1 MLFSRNTF
9 WIAALLVGMADA
21 TSAAH
26 LGSSFTYQGSVRD
39 AGVPAQGSYD
49 FEFRLFDAAAVG
61 AQVGPLLARDDVPL
75 SGGIFSVELDYGASP
90 FTGDARWLEIAIRP
104 GASGGA
110 YTTLNP
116 RQRVAPAPYALHA
129 EFVPAGSITEV
140 EIDPLA
146 VQRRVTGLCVVGS
159 TIRAI
164 SSTGTVTCQADDTGA
179 AQLTA
184 HATVADAHYPIVWSA
199 PDANAAST
207 GRDFLSINSSL
218 QEATLYVNDA
228 GATGPALLLANATVT
243 EGDIAVA
250 AGDTLQIGSWDLTAD
265 SYDNFLQIDST
276 GDVGIVERLGVGTLS
291 PNHALVVQADDPVLE
306 IRDDTSD
313 NSANAARLELSERSG
328 GSYNAGLFVR
338 WDGALNRAYFGTTD
352 GGTDSQVLVIDRG
365 SQNVGIGTEN
375 LDNSAYKLAVNGTIR
390 AKEIIVESGWAD
402 YVFEPG
408 YKLASLAEVD
418 RHITEHGHLPDV
430 PSATAIAQGGLPLG
444 AMQATLLRKIE
455 ELTLHLIA
463 MDRELSELRGV
474 HADASAGAT
483 Q

>member
-1 MLFSRNTF
+1 MFFSRKTF
-9 WIAALLVGMADA
+9 WIAALLIGLADA
-21 TSAAH
+21 ALAAP
-26 LGSSFTYQGSVRD
+26 LGSSFTYQGSVHD
-39 AGVPAQGSYD
+39 AGIPAQGSHD
-49 FEFRLFDAAAVG
+49 FEFRLFDAG
-61 AQVGPLLARDDVPL
+61 IGGTQVGVKLEREDASLTA
-75 SGGIFSVELDYGASP
+75 GIFSVELDYGASP
-90 FTGDARWLEIAIRP
+90 FVGDARWLEISIRP
-104 GASGGA
+104 GASAGA

-129 EFVPAGSITEV
+129 EFVPAGSITAV
-140 EIDPLA
+140 EIDPLS
-146 VQRRVTGLCVVGS
+146 VQRRVTGFCVAGS

-164 SSTGTVTCQADDTGA
+164 SSTGAVTCQTDDAGA
-179 AQLTA
+179 AQLAA
-184 HATVADAHYPIVWSA
+184 HAAIADAHYPIVWNA
-199 PDANAAST
+199 PDASSATTS
-207 GRDFLSINSSL
+207 RDFVSINSSL

-228 GATGPALLLANATVT
+228 GATGPALLLANATGS

-250 AGDTLQIGSWDLTAD
+250 LGDALQIGSWDLTAD
-265 SYDNFLQIDST
+265 TYTNYLQIDST
-276 GDVGIVERLGVGTLS
+276 GDVGIVERLGVGTLA

-306 IRDDTSD
+306 IRDDTTD
-313 NSANAARLELSERSG
+313 NSANSARLELSERSG

-352 GGTDSQVLVIDRG
+352 GGSDSQVLVIDRG

-390 AKEIIVESGWAD
+390 SKEIIVESGWAD

-408 YKLASLAEVD
+408 YQLASLAQVE

-430 PSATAIAQGGLPLG
+430 PSAAAIAQGGVPLG
-444 AMQATLLRKIE
+444 QMQATLLRKIE

-463 MDRELSELRGV
+463 MDRELGELRD
-474 HADASAGAT
+474 ARAAASAGAA